1 MNFVVSNKDKKDIF
15 VSLFQVLKSC
25 STLINCNFE
34 SEFLHIQGMDKSHVC
49 LYDVKITKAWFD
61 KYNVDSTTKLCF
73 DTNVFHSIISIKS
86 DNQDLI
92 VKTEE
97 DTLHV
102 QFINTQFDSQLDSQ
116 LDATIVENN
125 DEQPT
130 TKKSKKKVAKKEVV
144 SKVKEKNDFKKIF
157 KMPLAEYEY
166 EEMNI
171 PLVDYDAEFSFSS
184 KLAADMF
191 SQLSNFGNDINF
203 ACSEETIHLT
213 TTSITGEMCVQIPI
227 DDLLSYSIVEGDKV
241 VLNYSLS
248 YLNKMCIT
256 NKLSQEI
263 EFSLSNDCPM
273 KIAYPLGEESFILF
287 YMAPKIID

>member
-1 MNFVVSNKDKKDIF
+1 MNFVVSNKDKKELF
-15 VSLFQVLKSC
+15 VSLFQVLKNC

-34 SEFLHIQGMDKSHVC
+34 TDFLHIQGMDKSHVC
-49 LYDVKITKAWFD
+49 LYDIKIAKIWFD
-61 KYNVDSTTKLCF
+61 KYNVESTTKLCF
-73 DTNVFHSIISIKS
+73 DTSVFHSIISIKS

-92 VKTEE
+92 VKIEE
-97 DTLHV
+97 DTLNV
-102 QFINTQFDSQLDSQ
+102 QFINTQIDTQIDTQIF
-116 LDATIVENN
+116 ENN
-125 DEQPT
+125 DGKT
-130 TKKSKKKVAKKEVV
+130 TKKTSKKKVTE
-144 SKVKEKNDFKKIF
+144 SKAKEKNDFKKIF

-171 PLVDYDAEFSFSS
+171 PVVDYDAEFSFSS
-184 KLAADMF
+184 KLATDMF

-203 ACSEETIHLT
+203 TCSEESIHLT

-227 DDLLSYSIVEGDKV
+227 DDLLSYSIIEGDKV

-273 KIAYPLGEESFILF
+273 KIAYPLGEDSSVLF
-287 YMAPKIID
+287 YMAPKVID